1 MVEKVPRKE
10 SNVSEISY
18 RLNTFLDIT
27 EEDIQRTIKYIK
39 SDENQDRDLQKYKD
53 LSDEELAKIIVDRI
67 ENEVYETLRKL
78 SIGEIAD

>member
-1 MVEKVPRKE
+1 M
-10 SNVSEISY
+10 SFSY

-27 EEDIQRTIKYIK
+27 EEDIQRAIKYIK

>member
-1 MVEKVPRKE
+1 
-10 SNVSEISY
+10 
-18 RLNTFLDIT
+18 LNTFLDIT